1 MTALHTP
8 SYISPDDA
16 PAKRIIL
23 AAALELFVRNG
34 LCETTVRDIAKVSG
48 YTNPALFKH
57 FPTKDALALFLFE
70 RCYTDMYR
78 LTVDAIASGKT
89 FAARQR
95 AVLAAYMAALER
107 DQNAFLFAQDNL
119 RHFWPR
125 ASAAVRKRSVLGE
138 ITKMLQDG
146 RDHGDVTD
154 AVDLCLLTIAWSGTL
169 QQFTRAR
176 YFGGFKQP
184 ARQLVPALD
193 LLLTRL
199 VRA

>member
-1 MTALHTP
+1 MTAARTP

-16 PAKRIIL
+16 PAKRTIL
-23 AAALELFVRNG
+23 VAALELFVQNG
-34 LCETTVRDIAKVSG
+34 LCETTVRDIAKASG

-70 RCYTDMYR
+70 RCYVDMHQ
-78 LTVDAIASGKT
+78 LTVEAIASGRT

-95 AVLAAYMAALER
+95 ALVTAYMAALER

-125 ASAAVRKRSVLGE
+125 ASAAVRTRSVLGE
-138 ITKMLQDG
+138 IKKMLADG
-146 RDHGDVTD
+146 RKDGDVTD
-154 AVDLCLLTIAWSGTL
+154 AIELGLLTVAWAGTL

-176 YFGGFKQP
+176 YFGEFKQP

-193 LLLTRL
+193 ALLTRL
-199 VRA
+199 VHA